1 MFSKHLFK
9 TYLKTN
15 ILGQKIIYKNKTSS
29 TNTDAKEYL
38 YNKNFHGSIF
48 VSDSQYNGRGRR
60 GSSWESTPDKSL
72 TFSLLLHPE
81 IKLKN
86 IGLIPLVI
94 GIGIVKGILISTSI
108 SAGLKWPND
117 IFLNNKKIGGILIE
131 TKQINNYISL
141 VIGIG
146 LNINQQI
153 NDISENIIKKTTS
166 LSIHA
171 SKTFSRELILAN
183 ILDEFEILFNSNL
196 NSIIDIWESYC
207 IHQNKN
213 VTFHSKEEIHTG
225 TFKGI
230 SENGYAKIE
239 IDNNL
244 KKFPSGMII
253 L

>member
-48 VSDSQYNGRGRR
+48 VSDNQYNGRGRR
-60 GSSWESTPDKSL
+60 GSSWESIPHKSL

-86 IGLIPLVI
+86 IGLIPLAI

-117 IFLNNKKIGGILIE
+117 IIINNKKIAGIMTEIVDY
-131 TKQINNYISL
+131 NNTQYII
-141 VIGIG
+141 IGAGI
-146 LNINQQI
+146 
-153 NDISENIIKKTTS
+153 
-166 LSIHA
+166 
-171 SKTFSRELILAN
+171 N
-183 ILDEFEILFNSNL
+183 ILTSPEIMNYKTCSLLNYKDNL
-196 NSIIDIWESYC
+196 NYENVLINFIESFCNEYK
-207 IHQNKN
+207 IMTSKN
-213 VTFHSKEEIHTG
+213 YDEIFG
-225 TFKGI
+225 F
-230 SENGYAKIE
+230 
-239 IDNNL
+239 
-244 KKFPSGMII
+244 
-253 L
+253 